1 MKKISIVL
9 LIAFAAMKAS
19 AQTTAIPAKEAAK
32 HIGEEVTIC
41 DKIFSGKFLAGP
53 GLTLLDVGGSHPNEA
68 LSLVIK
74 GDDRKKFSTAPE
86 DKFKGQQVCITGKLI
101 DYKGKPEIMIT
112 DTVQIKIDNRK

>member
-1 MKKISIVL
+1 MKKIGIAL

-19 AQTTAIPAKEAAK
+19 AQTSISAKDAAK

-41 DKIFSGKFLAGP
+41 DKIFSGKYLSNSS
-53 GLTLLDVGGSHPNEA
+53 LTLLDVGGSHPNEV

-86 DKFKGQQVCITGKLI
+86 DKFKGRQVCITGKLV

-112 DTVQIKIDNRK
+112 DTAQIKIDPRM

>member
-1 MKKISIVL
+1 MKKITL
-9 LIAFAAMKAS
+9 ALFIAFAAITAS
-19 AQTTAIPAKEAAK
+19 AQTTINAKEAAK

-41 DKIFSGKFLAGP
+41 DKIFSGKFLSNSN
-53 GLTLLDVGGSHPNEA
+53 LTLLDVGGSHPNEV

-86 DKFKGQQVCITGKLI
+86 DKFKGKQVCITGKLI

-112 DTVQIKIDNRK
+112 DTAQIRIGPGM

>member
-1 MKKISIVL
+1 MKKITL
-9 LIAFAAMKAS
+9 ALFIAFAAFAAK
-19 AQTTAIPAKEAAK
+19 AQTTISAKDAAK

-41 DKIFSGKFLAGP
+41 DKIFSGKFLSNAS
-53 GLTLLDVGGSHPNEA
+53 LTLLDVGGSHPSEI

-86 DKFKGQQVCITGKLI
+86 DKFKGKQVCITGKLV

-112 DTVQIKIDNRK
+112 DTTQIKIDPRM

>member
-1 MKKISIVL
+1 MKKISIAL
-9 LIAFAAMKAS
+9 FIAFAAMNAS
-19 AQTTAIPAKEAAK
+19 AQTTITAKDAAK

-53 GLTLLDVGGSHPNEA
+53 GLTLLDVGGSHPNEV

-112 DTVQIKIDNRK
+112 DTAQIKLDYRR